1 MKVLGKKH
9 FSDMYEHRGTHTYNV
24 FDGRVSL
31 LEDVRNMF
39 CYNKPI
45 KKVVAPYLKAAAYS
59 FACPIKLQFMKP
71 FLLFKNNNRSI
82 RKRALANGGNGT

>member
-1 MKVLGKKH
+1 
-9 FSDMYEHRGTHTYNV
+9 MYEHRGTHRYKG

-45 KKVVAPYLKAAAYS
+45 KKVVARHLKAAAYS
-59 FACPIKLQFMKP
+59 FACPIKLQFMKS

-82 RKRALANGGNGT
+82 RKRELANGGNGTRFLAHQNLN